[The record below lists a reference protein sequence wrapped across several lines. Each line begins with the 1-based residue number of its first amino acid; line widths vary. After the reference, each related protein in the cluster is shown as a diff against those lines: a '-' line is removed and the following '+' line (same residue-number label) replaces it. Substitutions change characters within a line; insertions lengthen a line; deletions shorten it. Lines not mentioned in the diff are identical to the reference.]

1 MNFDSCFKLGR
12 INKAHGLKGDL
23 KATFEAEFPIDY
35 TKLESVFVNINN
47 KLIPFFIEKISV
59 QGKKAIFTIEDI
71 KDLKTAEP
79 LYDKELFLPLTLLPE
94 DDGSVFAYTDLIG
107 YTVADKTL
115 GKLGL
120 ITDVY
125 HLPGQDVFSM
135 DYKQKEILIPAS
147 EELITKIEKSK
158 KVVHIEIPEGLLE
171 IYL

>member
-1 MNFDSCFKLGR
+1 MNFDSCFKLGK

-23 KATFEAEFPIDY
+23 KVSFEAEFPINFS
-35 TKLESVFVNINN
+35 KLESVYVNINN
-47 KLIPFFIEKISV
+47 KLIPFFIKKISV

-71 KDLKTAEP
+71 NDLKSAES
-79 LYDKELFLPLTLLPE
+79 LFDKELFLPLTLLPE
-94 DDGSVFAYTDLIG
+94 DDGTVFKYTDLIG

-115 GKLGL
+115 GKLGK

-125 HLPGQDVFSM
+125 ALPGQDVLAM
-135 DYKQKEILIPAS
+135 DYKEKEILIPAS

-158 KVVHIEIPEGLLE
+158 KIVHIEIPEGLLE

>member
-35 TKLESVFVNINN
+35 TVLESVFVNINN

-59 QGKKAIFTIEDI
+59 HGKKAIFTIEDI
-71 KDLKTAEP
+71 KDLKAAEP
-79 LYDKELFLPLTLLPE
+79 LYDKELYLPLTLLPE

-115 GKLGL
+115 GMLGL

-125 HLPGQDVFSM
+125 NLPGQDVFSM

-158 KVVHIEIPEGLLE
+158 RIVHIEIPEGLLE

>member
-1 MNFDSCFKLGR
+1 MNFDSCFKLGK

-23 KATFEAEFPIDY
+23 KATFEAEFPIDFS
-35 TKLESVFVNINN
+35 KLESVFVNLNN
-47 KLIPFFIEKISV
+47 KLIPFFIEKVSI

-71 KDLKTAEP
+71 KDLKAAEK

-94 DDGSVFAYTDLIG
+94 KDDTIFMYTDLIG
-107 YTVADKTL
+107 FTVSDKTL
-115 GKLGL
+115 GLLGK

-125 HLPGQDVFSM
+125 ALPGQDVLSM

-147 EELITKIEKSK
+147 EELITKVEKSK

>member
-1 MNFDSCFKLGR
+1 MNFDSCFKLGK

-23 KATFEAEFPIDY
+23 KVSFEAEFPINFS
-35 TKLESVFVNINN
+35 KLESVYVNINN

-71 KDLKTAEP
+71 KDLKSAEA
-79 LYDKELFLPLTLLPE
+79 LFDKEVFLPLTMLPE
-94 DDGSVFAYTDLIG
+94 DDGKVFKYTDLIG

-115 GKLGL
+115 GKLGK

-125 HLPGQDVFSM
+125 ALPGQDVLAM
-135 DYKQKEILIPAS
+135 DYKEKEILIPAS

-158 KVVHIEIPEGLLE
+158 KIVHIEIPEGLLE